1 MRPNRCAEAGS
12 AVGSVYSS
20 RMRTTAD
27 ATACEICG
35 ILFEGPRRLAPFDHV
50 CPEHECF
57 EIKFWRLI
65 ADERDEHVVIGGECY
80 AVGPEDA
87 PRGCFRGFDG
97 RRFTIRMFATG
108 EVVTTTNLWHQG
120 RVPDFAR
127 AMLPDTGEF
136 VDDRATAG
144 AE

>member
-1 MRPNRCAEAGS
+1 
-12 AVGSVYSS
+12 
-20 RMRTTAD
+20 MRTTAD
-27 ATACEICG
+27 TTICEICG
-35 ILFEGPRRLAPFDHV
+35 TSFKGPRRIAPFDCLCSSHD
-50 CPEHECF
+50 CF
-57 EIKFWRLI
+57 EIKFWQLI
-65 ADERDEHVVIGGECY
+65 IDEKDKHIIIDGECY
-80 AVGPEDA
+80 AVGPEDS

-127 AMLPDTGEF
+127 PDLPDTGEF
-136 VDDRATAG
+136 VDDHVSTTAG